1 MKKKKP
7 LPTIWEVSDEL
18 WERIEPL
25 LLEFDPPKETGRPR
39 INPRNVLDALIFRIR
54 TGCQWNHIPRVYGDD
69 STIHRTFQHWV
80 DIDLF
85 PKIWAL
91 LVEECEELGLVDW
104 EWQAADGTMG
114 KARLGGD
121 EIGANPTDRGKNGS
135 KKSILTDRLG
145 GPLSIVVAG
154 ANVHDAKLLDKTIEA
169 IIIERPK
176 VTKSKPQHLCLDKGY
191 DNPTSATAIEKHRY
205 TGHVRRIGEEKL
217 GKGKKSIL
225 PEDGL
230 WKGR

>member
-1 MKKKKP
+1 M
-7 LPTIWEVSDEL
+7 
-18 WERIEPL
+18 
-25 LLEFDPPKETGRPR
+25 
-39 INPRNVLDALIFRIR
+39 
-54 TGCQWNHIPRVYGDD
+54 
-69 STIHRTFQHWV
+69 
-80 DIDLF
+80 
-85 PKIWAL
+85 
-91 LVEECEELGLVDW
+91 
-104 EWQAADGTMG
+104 
-114 KARLGGD
+114 
-121 EIGANPTDRGKNGS
+121 
-135 KKSILTDRLG
+135 TDRLG

-169 IIIERPK
+169 IIIDRPK

-191 DNPTSATAIEKHRY
+191 DNPTSTTAIEKHHY